1 MNDKILQ
8 KALIYAYKAA
18 QKDEVPVGAVIFNS
32 KTNEIIACAH
42 NQTENHQLPFAHAEI
57 IAIKKAC
64 KKLKVKRL
72 DGYSL
77 FVTLE
82 PCVMCAGA
90 ISWAHLDA
98 LYFGACD
105 AKTGAINQGT
115 CVFNHMQTH
124 HKPQIFSGFEAE
136 KCGQILSC
144 FFKNKRQ
151 LKKNLKRNK
160 DGNN

>member
-8 KALIYAYKAA
+8 KALLYAHKAT

-42 NQTENHQLPFAHAEI
+42 NQTQKNQLPFAHAEI

-72 DGYSL
+72 NGYSL

-98 LYFGACD
+98 LYFGAYD
-105 AKTGAINQGT
+105 AKTGAINQGA
-115 CVFNHMQTH
+115 CVFNHAQTH
-124 HKPQIFSGFEAE
+124 HKPQIFSGIEAE
-136 KCGQILSC
+136 KCGKLLSC
-144 FFKNKRQ
+144 FFQNKRQ
-151 LKKNLKRNK
+151 QQKELKRNN